1 MRKRA
6 LEMTSN
12 PWEFQVK
19 KVDPDFVPII
29 SADAIWKKAKDA
41 ANENYKRG
49 KELKEVLVYYKAG
62 IRDLKDRYG
71 VRTKSFGWICFN
83 LGLGRWECL
92 FVLGNV
98 HLLMVKE

>member
-41 ANENYKRG
+41 ANENFKRG

-62 IRDLKDRYG
+62 IKDLEDRYG
-71 VRTKSFGWICFN
+71 VRAKSFSFSFN
-83 LGLGRWECL
+83 CGLVCL
-92 FVLGNV
+92 IVPGDVDMLIVN
-98 HLLMVKE
+98 E